1 MLNEVKYI
9 LLWGIEWIACTLIFC
24 MKGEKEVKHI
34 IKDVLMNYF
43 TEIRS
48 LVIEEEL
55 HINSWHTDLHYKIM
69 VNGKRYSARFMN
81 SNRIINPA
89 FGALSNEQLKE
100 QVRFTYYLRG
110 HGIPFMQINKNT
122 SGESFTLVT
131 WNDEQYRFVLSNWIE
146 GEHLTHCTESIA
158 ESFGKKARKIHDIS
172 STFQSSIFQ
181 KKSHLDGYAQFIDML
196 ESKVSACKELREY
209 INLATYHIDCA
220 YTSNLQFIVQTDL
233 NPLNVLWDSSQCV
246 KGIVDFESIGYV
258 DRIEGLAFLI
268 KWYSRTEGIQSH
280 EVCSSVAS
288 SFLEGY
294 TVHNIVT
301 PNDYKR
307 LSSLLWLSGS
317 LNWNFVKKTLS
328 VLEDAR
334 QLEEHLKVYRVR
346 GERLSSLLICR

>member
-1 MLNEVKYI
+1 M
-9 LLWGIEWIACTLIFC
+9 
-24 MKGEKEVKHI
+24 KHI
-34 IKDVLMNYF
+34 IKDVLINYF
-43 TEIRS
+43 KEIHT
-48 LVIEEEL
+48 LMVEEEL
-55 HINSWHTDLHYKIM
+55 HKNSWHTDLHYKIM

-81 SNRIINPA
+81 SKRIINPA

-100 QVRFTYYLRG
+100 QVRYTYYLRE
-110 HGIPFMQINKNT
+110 HGMPFMQINKNK

-158 ESFGKKARKIHDIS
+158 ELFGKKARKIHDIS

-181 KKSHLDGYAQFIDML
+181 TKSHLDGYVEFINML
-196 ESKVSACKELREY
+196 VSKASTCKEVREY
-209 INLATYHIDCA
+209 IDFAKYHIERA
-220 YTSNLQFIVQTDL
+220 YTSELEFIVQTDL

-280 EVCSSVAS
+280 EVCSKVAS
-288 SFLEGY
+288 SFLVGY
-294 TVHNIVT
+294 KAHNILT

-328 VLEDAR
+328 VISDER
-334 QLEEHLKVYRVR
+334 ELEEHLEVYRVR
-346 GERLSSLLICR
+346 GERLSSLLICT